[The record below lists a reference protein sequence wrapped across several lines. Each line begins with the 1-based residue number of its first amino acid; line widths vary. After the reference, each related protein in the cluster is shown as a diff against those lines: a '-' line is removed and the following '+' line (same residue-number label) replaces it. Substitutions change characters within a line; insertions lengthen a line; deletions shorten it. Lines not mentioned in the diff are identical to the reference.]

1 MKKKTFKK
9 KEVSTKKKTA
19 EEVVTPAEKPKM
31 LFEGKIVGKVTNPPK
46 FLANGGTAI
55 DIGIWRDPQRPI
67 DARVTFIQALVDET
81 TVQPVPELSKGDAIS
96 VIGSIYEAS
105 WFSKKNNTLNKRHF
119 IKASS
124 VTKLDVSFDK
134 TNL

>member
-1 MKKKTFKK
+1 MKKKTSKK
-9 KEVSTKKKTA
+9 KEVTIKKKTP
-19 EEVVTPAEKPKM
+19 ETIKSPTEKPKM
-31 LFEGKIVGKVTNPPK
+31 LFEGRLVGKVTNPPK

-55 DIGIWRDPQRPI
+55 DIGIWRDPQRPT

-81 TVQPVPELSKGDAIS
+81 TVQPVPDLTKGDAIS

-105 WFSKKNNTLNKRHF
+105 WVSKKNNTLNKRHF

-124 VTKLDVSFDK
+124 VTKLDVSFD
-134 TNL
+134 